1 MSILQLPFTLEGVS
15 DAPSAKA
22 LGKLSPS
29 KAAQLYA
36 AGPGYILHSRRVAKN
51 STFAEEDVESAAE
64 RKRLQDIADANG
76 SVDEYADLPDEPE
89 DKGMLESDPKLWKEQ
104 DHYAVLGISG
114 LRYKATPDQIKR
126 AHRRKVLRHHP
137 DKKASSTGEANA
149 DSFFKCIAKAYDV
162 LSNPTKRMQ
171 FDSVDEGV
179 DDDDV
184 PAANKKSADAEEFCK
199 LYGPVFER
207 EGRFSKTQPVPQLG
221 AADASKQEVESF
233 YSFWYSFESW
243 RSFEYL
249 DKEANEGSDS
259 RDEKRYAE
267 KKNKSERT
275 RRKKEDIARV
285 RGLVDQAMALDPR
298 IKRIKAEDKAAREA
312 KRKGG
317 KASGTATPADK
328 EQAEAE
334 AKAKA
339 EADAKAAADEKA
351 KADADK
357 ADRDASKKAR
367 EAAKKNLKREKKA
380 ASALLTSLNY
390 LLPAGQ
396 AASASHVEAQLTE
409 IDAIMS
415 TLEPTDAAELRKA
428 MEAKKEDREAV
439 KKVVVEYAEKA
450 GKKDLKGF

>member
-1 MSILQLPFTLEGVS
+1 MQTPSSNVLQRVGS
-15 DAPSAKA
+15 DSSSKLAKSDR
-22 LGKLSPS
+22 L
-29 KAAQLYA
+29 
-36 AGPGYILHSRRVAKN
+36 
-51 STFAEEDVESAAE
+51 FA
-64 RKRLQDIADANG
+64 
-76 SVDEYADLPDEPE
+76 
-89 DKGMLESDPKLWKEQ
+89 
-104 DHYAVLGISG
+104 
-114 LRYKATPDQIKR
+114 
-126 AHRRKVLRHHP
+126 
-137 DKKASSTGEANA
+137 
-149 DSFFKCIAKAYDV
+149 AYDV

-184 PAANKKSADAEEFCK
+184 PAANKKPADAEEFCK

-267 KKNKSERT
+267 KKNKSERA

-317 KASGTATPADK
+317 KVSGTATPADK

-367 EAAKKNLKREKKA
+367 EAAKK
-380 ASALLTSLNY
+380 SQCSL
-390 LLPAGQ
+390 G
-396 AASASHVEAQLTE
+396 
-409 IDAIMS
+409 
-415 TLEPTDAAELRKA
+415 
-428 MEAKKEDREAV
+428 AV
-439 KKVVVEYAEKA
+439 YA
-450 GKKDLKGF
+450 FIR